1 MHHMISLPPPAE
13 FMGKARRYVGLVEV
27 DEKRFNDQII
37 NPCQAIMWARL
48 HNERALRQ
56 KGTLRQEVMQKWLTE
71 WRRFQGFGQSRPVAE
86 LLWSK
91 RRVEFRDMRLAT
103 MSVRNASWDEDER
116 ELSVGV
122 MVRRLVWEGTRHE
135 NTVYTNA
142 TGIMQFGI
150 HALARYFQKGFQPTE
165 AGLTAA
171 IWSAVNCRE
180 LHDVYDS
187 PDVDFSLPVPSGGRW
202 YGRWVRVQSVDTREE
217 LNQQI
222 DRVQAKPELA
232 VRTFHCD
239 KD

>member
-1 MHHMISLPPPAE
+1 M
-13 FMGKARRYVGLVEV
+13 
-27 DEKRFNDQII
+27 
-37 NPCQAIMWARL
+37 
-48 HNERALRQ
+48 
-56 KGTLRQEVMQKWLTE
+56 TE
-71 WRRFQGFGQSRPVAE
+71 WRSFQGFGQSRPVAE

-103 MSVRNASWDEDER
+103 MSVRNAAWDEDER
-116 ELSVGV
+116 ELSVGI

-142 TGIMQFGI
+142 TGIMEFGI
-150 HALARYFQKGFQPTE
+150 HALARYFQKGFHPTE

-180 LHDVYDS
+180 LH
-187 PDVDFSLPVPSGGRW
+187 DVDFSLPVPSGGRW
-202 YGRWVRVQSVDTREE
+202 YGRWVRVQSMDTREE

-222 DRVQAKPELA
+222 DRAQTKPEVV